1 VIGIAPRGSPQLHI
15 SVAMEAAADGKSLNQ
30 WVANVLDQSVH
41 AF

>member
-1 VIGIAPRGSPQLHI
+1 
-15 SVAMEAAADGKSLNQ
+15 MEAAADGKSLNQ